1 MFNNGEGIGGRE
13 SMFPNIVLMYGL
25 RLGRKVFYFKNI
37 ILYFPYPKPVTMKSI
52 FCSIAFSIAA
62 YSCFAQLNFKTE
74 TPYNPPRSF
83 ACNFFTT
90 SDTYV
95 PASADNVSEL
105 TEMKWMNDIVEKIA
119 SVVGLQNKFKLYSL
133 PNSNNCS
140 AVCLE
145 NEVGSDRF
153 IIFDRLFLQ
162 RFQQTTN
169 RWFITGV
176 VAHELGHHFNGHTL
190 SGYGSRPDKE
200 LEADAFAGYVMQ
212 KLGATKQ
219 EAKSIFSFLK
229 PNQGPPSHPL
239 REQRYMAVER
249 GWNEA
254 ANKKGLANLSFN
266 EADDGQMAERVF
278 FEAQVQ
284 SSNAKKLE
292 LLKKAQRLYPKHAGI
307 NSELGLAYLNAN
319 ELALADV
326 YSTISLNQA
335 PYTGWIW
342 LNRAKYFNVT
352 KALQDQY
359 NCLDSALKYKP
370 ILPEAYLMKASVF
383 EEVKEYKLALQNIT
397 IGLAMQPEPQLA
409 ARLFLQKA
417 SVLKALGQKK
427 EARESYLTA
436 KMIDPYNPLIS
447 LLESSYE

>member
-1 MFNNGEGIGGRE
+1 MQ
-13 SMFPNIVLMYGL
+13 
-25 RLGRKVFYFKNI
+25 K
-37 ILYFPYPKPVTMKSI
+37 I
-52 FCSIAFSIAA
+52 FFAAIFLFFSVAA
-62 YSCFAQLNFKTE
+62 QAQLNFKAE
-74 TPYNPPRSF
+74 TSYNPSRSF

-90 SDTYV
+90 TDNYV
-95 PASADNVSEL
+95 PVSADNVSEL

-119 SVVGLQNKFKLYSL
+119 SVVGLQNKFKLYSF

-145 NEVGSDRF
+145 NEVGSDRY

-162 RFQQTTN
+162 RFEKTTN

-190 SGYGSRPDKE
+190 SGYGSRPDNE
-200 LEADAFAGYVMQ
+200 LEADAFAGYIMQ
-212 KLGATKQ
+212 KLGANKQ

-229 PNQGPPSHPL
+229 PNQGPPSHPF
-239 REQRYMAVER
+239 RAQRYEAVER

-254 ANKKGLANLSFN
+254 ANKRGLANLSFN

-284 SSNAKKLE
+284 TNNAKKLE
-292 LLKKAQRLYPKHAGI
+292 LLQKAQRLYPKHASI

-319 ELALADV
+319 QPAMADV
-326 YSTISLNQA
+326 YTQISVKQA

-352 KALQDQY
+352 KALQEQY

-370 ILPEAYLMKASVF
+370 VLPEAYLMRAAIL
-383 EEVKEYKLALQNIT
+383 EEVKEYNLALQNIS
-397 IGLAMQPEPQLA
+397 IGLAMGPEPQLA
-409 ARLFLQKA
+409 ARLYLQKA
-417 SVLKALGQKK
+417 SALKALGKK
-427 EARESYLTA
+427 AEAKESYLTA
-436 KMIDPYNPLIS
+436 KRIDPFNPLIS